1 MMVDAVVDNHVIQ
14 TTPFKGPFKGKGAN
28 RKAVQVLQDDL
39 AQIRADMEDVV
50 NEYNIAMPRRKDR
63 KFLPPH
69 LCVFRP
75 RGIPHL
81 WWREANKGSK
91 YVHLFDSDKGTEI
104 LSQYLPTTVEMFR
117 EFDRK
122 RLHYNLKATLVGH
135 AIEHY
140 GKYLEGNQLL
150 DDLEFDAVIDAG
162 GIPDFKE

>member
-1 MMVDAVVDNHVIQ
+1 MMVNSVVDNHEIQ
-14 TTPFKGPFKGKGAN
+14 TSPFKGPFKGKGAN
-28 RKAVQVLQDDL
+28 RKAVHILQDDL
-39 AQIRADMEDVV
+39 KQIVLDMESVIE
-50 NEYNIAMPRRKDR
+50 EYNLAMPRGKARYNR
-63 KFLPPH
+63 PPH

-91 YVHLFDSDKGTEI
+91 YVHLFDSARGVEI
-104 LSQYLPTTVEMFR
+104 LSQYLPVTVEMFR

-150 DDLEFDAVIDAG
+150 DDLEFDADNESLS
-162 GIPDFKE
+162 K